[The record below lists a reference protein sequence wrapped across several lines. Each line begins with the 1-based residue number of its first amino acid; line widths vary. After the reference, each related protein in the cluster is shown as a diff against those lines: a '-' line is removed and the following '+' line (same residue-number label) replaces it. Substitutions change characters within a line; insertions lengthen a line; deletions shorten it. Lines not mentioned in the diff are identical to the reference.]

1 MRARSLLALS
11 AALALTAFAPMGGWA
26 TITMDPYS
34 TRIAPSDS
42 LRLAFVVKQHG
53 VRPLA
58 GLVPRI
64 EAVAEGH
71 RTVTVKAKPVKG
83 DGRYSATV
91 RLPSAGDWTVT
102 VHSGFMTSK
111 LVLTPVHV
119 LGASEVAQAA
129 PKH

>member
-42 LRLAFVVKQHG
+42 LHLAFVVKQHG
-53 VRPLA
+53 VRPLS

-64 EAVAEGH
+64 EAAAKGQPM
-71 RTVTVKAKPVKG
+71 VTVKAKPVKG
-83 DGRYSATV
+83 DGRYAAKV
-91 RLPSAGDWTVT
+91 QLPSAGDWTLT
-102 VHSGFMTSK
+102 VHSGFGASK

-129 PKH
+129 RKP